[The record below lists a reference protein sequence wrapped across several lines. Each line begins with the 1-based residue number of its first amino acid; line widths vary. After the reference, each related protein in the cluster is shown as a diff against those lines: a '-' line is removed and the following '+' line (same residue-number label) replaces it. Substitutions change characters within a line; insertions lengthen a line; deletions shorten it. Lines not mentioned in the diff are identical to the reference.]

1 MLEAESIAF
10 GTDVLAISAAT
21 GDGLEALDAHIR
33 GNRTVAL
40 LGLSG
45 AGKSTLINRLV
56 GEERLRTQ
64 DVRPDGRGRHTTS
77 HRELIPLPSGG
88 VLIDTPGMR
97 SVSMWDGDGDG
108 LEQTFA
114 DVHEL
119 AAGCRFSDCKHEGEP
134 GCAVTAAITAGTLA
148 PDRLESYNKLLRELR
163 FQELKQDKR
172 ARSEQRQQWKTLSKQ
187 MRNASR
193 PSRD

>member
-1 MLEAESIAF
+1 
-10 GTDVLAISAAT
+10 
-21 GDGLEALDAHIR
+21 
-33 GNRTVAL
+33 
-40 LGLSG
+40 
-45 AGKSTLINRLV
+45 
-56 GEERLRTQ
+56 
-64 DVRPDGRGRHTTS
+64 
-77 HRELIPLPSGG
+77 
-88 VLIDTPGMR
+88 
-97 SVSMWDGDGDG
+97 MWDGDGDG

-119 AAGCRFSDCKHEGEP
+119 AADCRFGDCKHEGEP
-134 GCAVTAAITAGTLA
+134 GCAVLAAIAAGTLA

-172 ARSEQRQQWKTLSKQ
+172 ARSEQRQQWKTLNKQ